1 MSNRLLP
8 QRAPGLLPRDAGRAS
23 VTSLLGARAFGGYAD
38 YLNCAIWKMGG
49 NSPFL
54 KKMSCRREP
63 GTSPRAFHSPDT
75 RRKIQRAGLTGDK
88 LAYDLAPSRSSH
100 PTLEP
105 TAVQLS
111 HLNQSQESRLVVPG
125 TRLQQP

>member
-1 MSNRLLP
+1 MKDFIYQADIDSH
-8 QRAPGLLPRDAGRAS
+8 QRSELSPRYAIPSCGIS
-23 VTSLLGARAFGGYAD
+23 TVTEFKDKLHQGHFHG
-38 YLNCAIWKMGG
+38 
-49 NSPFL
+49 L